1 MLRESLLLPSLVA
14 ALLMLAACKQE
25 PASAPQSEPSKDTH
39 AATAMVEAP
48 AEAAEDTEPPPPL
61 GATGHIEGRVNVT
74 GEVPEP
80 PALDTSLDPSC
91 QDVNLKDES
100 ILSRDGGLAN
110 VVVRLKGALPRV
122 EVPSEP
128 AIMDQTGCA
137 FRPRVLGAMAEQTV
151 QVRNSDGT
159 LHNVHSYAGARTLFN
174 RAQPSGARPMDTSFP
189 AGQELVRLRCDV
201 HPWMRGWVAVTPHPW
216 FAISDEEGR
225 FRIEDAPVG
234 TWDATAW
241 HEVLGEQQGTVTVA
255 EDGTATLE
263 FAFDMKDAKPEGR

>member
-1 MLRESLLLPSLVA
+1 MLRETFLLPGLVA
-14 ALLMLAACKQE
+14 ALLLLSACKQE
-25 PASAPQSEPSKDTH
+25 PAATPTSEPSQ
-39 AATAMVEAP
+39 EAP
-48 AEAAEDTEPPPPL
+48 AAAAAGAPAAEETVDAEPPPPL
-61 GATGHIEGRVNVT
+61 GATGKIEGRVTVT

-80 PALDTSLDPSC
+80 QPVDTSLDPSC
-91 QDVNLKDES
+91 ADAGLRDES

-128 AIMDQTGCA
+128 VVMDQTDCA

-225 FRIEDAPVG
+225 FQIENAPVG

-255 EDGTATLE
+255 EDSTAKLDFT
-263 FAFDMKDAKPEGR
+263 FDMKDAKPEGR